1 MSALLTILLPIFFY
15 SSFIHTFN
23 NIECIDNGLYFTSFM
38 ELEKEPVILPCPQIN
53 TLSSGYNVL
62 DIIWEKRGADNDNII
77 PIDNG
82 TNMLILNPTQTDSGI
97 YICITKN
104 ETYCDMM
111 SLNLTIVTD
120 TESNID
126 LISYP
131 QIVNERSTGEM
142 VCPNINA
149 FIARNK
155 DVDVDVIWRG
165 HPRLRNKRLTQ
176 RPIGIITIEDVRKN
190 DAGYYTCVL
199 KYTYR
204 DKTYEVTRIVKLEVR
219 DRIIPPTMQ
228 LPVVVMTSLGSNLT
242 IACRVSLRPPTIDAD
257 VFWISNNEYYEEDD
271 EDSDGRSV
279 TNRIFTIDK
288 RRVITSRLN
297 INPVKED
304 DATTF
309 TCMAFTVHNSISKTV
324 TISIK

>member
-1 MSALLTILLPIFFY
+1 MSALLAILFPIFFY
-15 SSFIHTFN
+15 SSFVQTFTYP
-23 NIECIDNGLYFTSFM
+23 ECIDKGQYFASFM

-53 TLSSGYNVL
+53 TQSSGYNIL
-62 DIIWEKRGADNDNII
+62 DIIWEKRGADNDKII

-82 TNMLILNPTQTDSGI
+82 NNMLILNPTQSDSGI
-97 YICITKN
+97 YICITNN

-111 SLNLTIVTD
+111 SLNLTIVSD

-149 FIARNK
+149 FIARNTE
-155 DVDVDVIWRG
+155 VDVIWSG
-165 HPRLRNKRLTQ
+165 HPRLRNKRLKQ
-176 RPIGIITIEDVRKN
+176 RPTGIITIEDVRKN
-190 DAGYYTCVL
+190 DSGYYTCVL
-199 KYTYR
+199 KYTYG
-204 DKTYEVTRIVKLEVR
+204 DKTYNVTRIVKLEVR

-228 LPVVVMTSLGSNLT
+228 LPEVVVTSLGSNLT
-242 IACRVSLRPPTIDAD
+242 IVCRVSLRHPTIDAD
-257 VFWISNNEYYEEDD
+257 VVWISNNEYYEEDD
-271 EDSDGRSV
+271 ADGRISV
-279 TNRIFTIDK
+279 TNGIFTTDK

-297 INPVKED
+297 INPIKEE

-309 TCMAFTVHNSISKTV
+309 TCMAFTIYNSISKTV